1 MLAIPFFLLFHIQA
15 PAWRTEEKVLIPLRW
30 VRVGICLPKSSY
42 LKPASALNSPL
53 DEWMLLR
60 TQNPHWQLLLCLSHQ
75 RNSSTTARW
84 DSAKLVRPGVLQ
96 GIAELL
102 AQGVSRH
109 LAPIKQKMWCFK
121 QEDNFCHQVDLKD
134 RFALSL
140 LTFQHEGPCMDE
152 GPIVEMSMAMPC
164 IHSQPTPTLTRIF
177 YAHTDGK
184 CHEASWCV
192 TRMGICRSSYAGAQ
206 RPITRQPCRQTRL
219 KRRLQQKSWK

>member
-1 MLAIPFFLLFHIQA
+1 MKNRGESAYSPQMGESWDMFAKVQLPQTSICFEQPLGWVDVA
-15 PAWRTEEKVLIPLRW
+15 EE
-30 VRVGICLPKSSY
+30 
-42 LKPASALNSPL
+42 LKTPTDSCCCVYPIK
-53 DEWMLLR
+53 
-60 TQNPHWQLLLCLSHQ
+60 

-140 LTFQHEGPCMDE
+140 LTFQHEDPCMDE
-152 GPIVEMSMAMPC
+152 GPIMEMSMPMPC

-206 RPITRQPCRQTRL
+206 RPITHQPCRQTRL